1 MDINVNV
8 QVSGTVKVVL
18 SSLLAQQELTGALT
32 GTSQAA
38 APEPVQELKR
48 KAEPEPV
55 KEVKKAPVKKAKA
68 AKEDKPEQPIE
79 AELVEDAQDEVIS
92 GDELVTIRKKV
103 TDFIHKDA
111 ANKDKVRDKLVEL
124 GAKEHRVSGLTKAM
138 LPDFEAF
145 LQA

>member
-8 QVSGTVKVVL
+8 QVGGTVKVVL
-18 SSLLAQQELTGALT
+18 SSLLAQQELTDALT
-32 GTSQAA
+32 GAAQAA
-38 APEPVQELKR
+38 APEPVQELKQ

-55 KEVKKAPVKKAKA
+55 KEVKKAPVKKAEA

-79 AELVEDAQDEVIS
+79 TELVEDTQDEVIS
-92 GDELVTIRKKV
+92 GDELVAIRKKV

-124 GAKEHRVSGLTKAM
+124 GAKDRRVSGLTKTT